1 MYDQFELV
9 LPPEL
14 ADLASAHEEC
24 EQQQPQSRR
33 VVKDNKGN
41 IYKNTICI
49 LSSELIILFNQL

>member
-1 MYDQFELV
+1 MAQPARRQDLFTLI

-14 ADLASAHEEC
+14 ADL
-24 EQQQPQSRR
+24 EQQQLRSRR

-49 LSSELIILFNQL
+49 LSSELINLFNQL

>member
-1 MYDQFELV
+1 MAQDRFTLI

-14 ADLASAHEEC
+14 ADL
-24 EQQQPQSRR
+24 EQQQPRSRR

-49 LSSELIILFNQL
+49 CILSSGLIILFNQL

>member
-1 MYDQFELV
+1 MAAIGAKKRE
-9 LPPEL
+9 
-14 ADLASAHEEC
+14 HEEC
-24 EQQQPQSRR
+24 EQQQPRSRR

>member
-1 MYDQFELV
+1 MAQPARRQDRFTLI

-14 ADLASAHEEC
+14 ADL
-24 EQQQPQSRR
+24 EQQQPRSRR

-49 LSSELIILFNQL
+49 LSSGLIILFNQL

>member
-1 MYDQFELV
+1 MAQDRFTLI

-14 ADLASAHEEC
+14 ADL
-24 EQQQPQSRR
+24 EQQQPRSRR